1 MSAQP
6 SIIQQ
11 IASQAAATR
20 AHGIQTQSEKFAADQ
35 TDRPTSTQ
43 PPTNHPI
50 QTQIIIR
57 IHIAHSPHRV
67 HSLSPERARVCTL
80 ETRAPHSA
88 QKPHS
93 QWPVFGEPI
102 HQGQAIRGRRIA
114 LGPRR
119 SAHSARLLLCEMWAP
134 IRLQWDPAAPPGM
147 FVFIYLHGRPVD

>member
-20 AHGIQTQSEKFAADQ
+20 AHWNPNSIREVRRRP
-35 TDRPTSTQ
+35 DRPTSTHP

-80 ETRAPHSA
+80 ETRAHSTA
-88 QKPHS
+88 HKNPTHNGRFLGS
-93 QWPVFGEPI
+93 QYTR
-102 HQGQAIRGRRIA
+102 ARRS
-114 LGPRR
+114 GPRR
-119 SAHSARLLLCEMWAP
+119 SAHSAHSVRLLLCEMWAP
-134 IRLQWDPAAPPGM
+134 IRLQWVPAAPPGM